1 MDKKLNEG
9 AAPLLAEAEKTEK
22 EIIEDRRHIHQNPEV
37 GFYLPDTADYIRKRL
52 GQMGIASQLVGGAV
66 DRKTRENFLAAGYED
81 MKVSTGVT
89 ATIGHGSPC
98 ILLRADMD
106 ALPMTE
112 TGGLVDFTSNRPGK
126 AHMCGHDSHAAMLLG
141 AARLLK
147 EREDELKGTVK
158 LMFQPGEECGC
169 GARLMVEAGVM
180 EDPEVDAA
188 FAVHVDPQTEAG
200 KVVYT

>member
-1 MDKKLNEG
+1 
-9 AAPLLAEAEKTEK
+9 
-22 EIIEDRRHIHQNPEV
+22 
-37 GFYLPDTADYIRKRL
+37 
-52 GQMGIASQLVGGAV
+52 
-66 DRKTRENFLAAGYED
+66 
-81 MKVSTGVT
+81 
-89 ATIGHGSPC
+89 
-98 ILLRADMD
+98 MD

-126 AHMCGHDSHAAMLLG
+126 ACMCGHDSHAAMLLG

-180 EDPEVDAA
+180 EDPKVDAA
-188 FAVHVDPQTEAG
+188 FAVHVDPQTEVG
-200 KVVYT
+200 KVVYTSGIMSAAMDTFMVKITGKGGHSSTPHLCIDPLLIANQLYTALNLLAGRGDRTRGRRWLYGGQGGRHCLQCDTRYAEIAVG